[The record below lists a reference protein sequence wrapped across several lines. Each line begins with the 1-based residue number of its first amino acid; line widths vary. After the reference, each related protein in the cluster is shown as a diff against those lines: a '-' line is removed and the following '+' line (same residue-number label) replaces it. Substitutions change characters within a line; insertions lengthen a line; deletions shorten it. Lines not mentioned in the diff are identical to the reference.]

1 MISNRELFLKN
12 LAQTSNTPL
21 GLEVSHAKG
30 NYLYGPDGKTYLDLI
45 SGISVSNVGHL
56 HPMVVSAIKEQ
67 LEKHMHLQVY
77 GEYVVSPQ
85 VKLATKLVELLP
97 NNFESVY
104 LVNSGSE
111 AIEGALKLAKRFT
124 GRYEICAFKDA
135 YHGSSHGALSV
146 MGDEY
151 FKEPFRPLLPGIKHL
166 RFNKPE
172 DLDLITCRT
181 AAVLIEPVQGEAGYK
196 PADHAFLKA
205 LRERCNET
213 ETLLIF
219 DEIQCGM
226 GRTGYW
232 FAMTKYGVTPDIVC
246 LAKGL
251 GGGMP
256 IGAFASSKHIM
267 DSFKDNPILGH
278 ITTFGGHPLS
288 CAASLGA
295 IQAIEEGDL
304 IRHIPEKE
312 ALFRKLLQHPKIKSV
327 SGAGLMLAMQLESFE
342 EVEQLMHK
350 SLDKGVITDWFLFQ
364 NTAIRI
370 SPPLTISR
378 DEIEFAC
385 RAIVACLSE

>member
-1 MISNRELFLKN
+1 
-12 LAQTSNTPL
+12 
-21 GLEVSHAKG
+21 
-30 NYLYGPDGKTYLDLI
+30 
-45 SGISVSNVGHL
+45 
-56 HPMVVSAIKEQ
+56 
-67 LEKHMHLQVY
+67 
-77 GEYVVSPQ
+77 
-85 VKLATKLVELLP
+85 
-97 NNFESVY
+97 
-104 LVNSGSE
+104 
-111 AIEGALKLAKRFT
+111 
-124 GRYEICAFKDA
+124 
-135 YHGSSHGALSV
+135 
-146 MGDEY
+146 
-151 FKEPFRPLLPGIKHL
+151 
-166 RFNKPE
+166 
-172 DLDLITCRT
+172 
-181 AAVLIEPVQGEAGYK
+181 
-196 PADHAFLKA
+196 
-205 LRERCNET
+205 
-213 ETLLIF
+213 
-219 DEIQCGM
+219 
-226 GRTGYW
+226 
-232 FAMTKYGVTPDIVC
+232 
-246 LAKGL
+246 
-251 GGGMP
+251 
-256 IGAFASSKHIM
+256 M